1 MTQAEALTI
10 VQRYV
15 ERKVENEGIDEWGLL
30 SAQDFNAIARLVVSL
45 TTLEGLTNVNTGA
58 SVNDV
63 VLFRAANSTTWTA
76 RPLSQMTV
84 TVDGTPTKNSDNPVS
99 SNGVYVRLSE
109 LLEQI
114 EDLDASLE
122 NVAFIGDDDGSAPA
136 SSDPLNIY
144 AQKTWVDLNYLP
156 KRNMDSTPTDN
167 STNPVTSGG
176 VKRYVDAKNTGYQK
190 PASGIPMS
198 DLSQE
203 VQIKINS
210 GGGGSGGGGATV
222 TTFYVTS
229 TTVEGTTTYDF
240 GDTKFSDI
248 TAAIESS
255 DIVLLNTDFFTLR
268 HTVTIDDGGA
278 VYMFS
283 GIIRFLNLVLV
294 TVSLTEGDNDS
305 ILVSNET
312 YVPQNPDWSE
322 NNPDNASFIKNK
334 PTLATVATSGS
345 YDDLTDTP
353 ISVITED
360 ELDTTTTLGIYKV
373 TGTAGSLLQNSKPYL
388 MLVNEY
394 NVTKTQPTVT
404 TTHYICQT
412 RFQGSL
418 ITQRTKADGGTW
430 SEWADAFEDIKALK
444 NDVRVIP
451 IDSSSYGDLDA
462 IDNIMEDEIPL
473 TGLFYVTVQNEDN
486 IEYILVNQHWNED
499 VGVRQVAYTKD
510 GIKKRFWDNETNVWG
525 EWEWVRDDT
534 KADKVSNGTA
544 NNAVSLDANGNI
556 KDSGIPV
563 AGIPIGKVDSTSTAT
578 AFTATVPGIT
588 ELRDGVCVLLQNGVV
603 TSAAGY
609 TININGLGAKPTFN
623 NMTAATRD
631 TTIFNVNYT
640 MLLIYDADR
649 VVDGITGAWCCY
661 RGYDGN
667 TNTIGY
673 QLRTN
678 SSTLPVSDQTGRY
691 RLLFTSADGTKYVP
705 ANTSNSTNAT
715 SSRAVNQ
722 RPIDPHGAIIYY
734 GYTTVLAA
742 NANVG
747 TAYQWQQYPLTL
759 GYSFNRTNAALTL
772 TYPSPIYIKCTPQS
786 DGSAIIDADTP
797 YVQSLPTTED
807 GKIYIYLGRAY
818 SATAVEL
825 VTNHPVY
832 EYKNGAIRQWVN
844 AATQSGGSGGSGGD
858 ENVIESISFNGAN
871 VPVDANKNAAI
882 TANIPTELSELSE
895 DSTHRVV
902 TDTEKSNWNGKQD
915 AISDLEEIRSN
926 ATAGAAKVSNVQSD
940 WNATSGAAVIL
951 NKPTIPAAVTESTV
965 SGWGFTKNAGTYSK
979 PSDGIPSTDLATAVQ
994 NALTAAGTA
1003 LQPADL
1009 NTLNGKVAAL
1019 ESLVSESANPTAAID
1034 KFNEIVAFLA
1044 NITNTDTLEGILS
1057 GINEAISA
1065 KYTKPSGG
1073 IPKDDLAST
1082 VQTSLGK
1089 ADTALQSYTETD
1101 PTVPAWAKA
1110 ATKPTYTPEEIGA
1123 LPDTYTPPVLSV
1135 NGQTGAVNLIIPAAV
1150 TESTVSGWGFTK
1162 NTGTYS
1168 KPSGGIPKS
1177 DLADGVLPTNVSELT
1192 NDAGYVTDDSV
1203 VTIYS
1208 GNTTPSSSL
1217 GNNGDIYI
1225 QTS

>member
-1 MTQAEALTI
+1 M
-10 VQRYV
+10 
-15 ERKVENEGIDEWGLL
+15 ENEGIDEWGLL
-30 SAQDFNAIARLVVSL
+30 SAQDFNALARLVVSL
-45 TTLEGLTNVNTGA
+45 TTLEGLTNVNTG
-58 SVNDV
+58 SNVNDV
-63 VLFRAANSTTWTA
+63 VLFKAANSNTWTT
-76 RPLSQMTV
+76 RSLSQITV
-84 TVDGTPTKNSDNPVS
+84 TVDSTPTPNSDNPVS

-167 STNPVTSGG
+167 STNSVTSGG
-176 VKRYVDAKNTGYQK
+176 VKRYVDAKDTGYQK

-210 GGGGSGGGGATV
+210 GGGGGSSIFTFYTTASAEDGVTTLDWGTTKYSDIESAINSYDSVQVKVDGSEIVLRYDSSISNDDGTQNFLFTSRWYFFREVFLTLIVMKGENDTINSTIKSGQFENADWNETDV
-222 TTFYVTS
+222 ENPSYIQNKPQIPKITTFYVAGTD
-229 TTVEGTTTYDF
+229 TNGTVTYDWGTTTWNDLVN
-240 GDTKFSDI
+240 
-248 TAAIESS
+248 AIETS
-255 DIVLLNTDFFTLR
+255 DIVRVSLMNGLFILQHGSSISENDGTAYTFFGITQLFQRAVASLTVMEGENGEILTSEDTWILR
-268 HTVTIDDGGA
+268 H
-278 VYMFS
+278 S
-283 GIIRFLNLVLV
+283 
-294 TVSLTEGDNDS
+294 
-305 ILVSNET
+305 
-312 YVPQNPDWSE
+312 DW
-322 NNPDNASFIKNK
+322 A
-334 PTLATVATSGS
+334 
-345 YDDLTDTP
+345 
-353 ISVITED
+353 ED
-360 ELDTTTTLGIYKV
+360 
-373 TGTAGSLLQNSKPYL
+373 
-388 MLVNEY
+388 
-394 NVTKTQPTVT
+394 
-404 TTHYICQT
+404 
-412 RFQGSL
+412 
-418 ITQRTKADGGTW
+418 
-430 SEWADAFEDIKALK
+430 
-444 NDVRVIP
+444 
-451 IDSSSYGDLDA
+451 DSSSSAYIANKPA
-462 IDNIMEDEIPL
+462 IPYADINNGAAAKASAIPF
-473 TGLFYVTVQNEDN
+473 G
-486 IEYILVNQHWNED
+486 H
-499 VGVRQVAYTKD
+499 
-510 GIKKRFWDNETNVWG
+510 
-525 EWEWVRDDT
+525 
-534 KADKVSNGTA
+534 
-544 NNAVSLDANGNI
+544 
-556 KDSGIPV
+556 
-563 AGIPIGKVDSTSTAT
+563 VDSTSTAT
-578 AFTATVPGIT
+578 AFTATVEGIT
-588 ELRDGVCVLLQNGVV
+588 RLADGVCVLLENGVV
-603 TSAAGY
+603 TSAAGF
-609 TININGLGAKPTFN
+609 TLDINNLGAKPVFN
-623 NMTAATRD
+623 NLTAATRD

-640 MLLIYDADR
+640 MLFIYDGNR

-661 RGYDGN
+661 RGYDAN

-691 RLLFTSADGTKYVP
+691 RLLFTSADGKKLVP
-705 ANTSNSTNAT
+705 ANTSTSTSAT
-715 SSRAVNQ
+715 DTKAVNQ
-722 RPIDPHGAIIYY
+722 RPIDPHGDIFYY
-734 GYTTVLAA
+734 SYTTVLAA

-747 TAYQWQQYPLTL
+747 TAYQWQQYPFTL
-759 GYSFNRTNAALTL
+759 GYSFNRTNAALKL
-772 TYPSPIYIKCTPQS
+772 THPSPIYIKCTPQT

-832 EYKNGAIRQWVN
+832 EFKKGAIRQWVN
-844 AATQSGGSGGSGGD
+844 AVTQSGGSGGSGGD
-858 ENVIESISFNGAN
+858 ENVIESITFNGAN
-871 VPVDANKNAAI
+871 VPVDGNKNAAI
-882 TANIPTELSELSE
+882 TANIPSELSELSE

-902 TDTEKSNWNGKQD
+902 TDTEKSTWNGKQA
-915 AISDLEEIRSN
+915 AISDLETIRSN
-926 ATAGAAKVSNVQSD
+926 AAAGAAKVSNVQSD

-965 SGWGFTKNAGTYSK
+965 SGWGFTKNSGTYSK
-979 PSDGIPSTDLATAVQ
+979 PSGGIPSTDLATAVQ

-1057 GINEAISA
+1057 GLNEAIAA

-1073 IPKDDLAST
+1073 IPKGDLASA

-1150 TESTVSGWGFTK
+1150 TESTVSDWGFTK

-1177 DLADGVLPTNVSELT
+1177 DLADGVLPTKVSELT